1 MLAKTIAAGNGRAG
15 LTTVASEK
23 LTATM
28 NGMHDIALTDA
39 KGGVAPIT
47 TYDVIQSNKVIQVI
61 DKVLLPG

>member
-1 MLAKTIAAGNGRAG
+1 MLAKAITAGNGSAEW
-15 LTTVASEK
+15 TTVAGEK

-28 NGMHDIALTDA
+28 NGMRNIALTDA

-47 TYDVIQSNKVIQVI
+47 TYDVIQSNGVIQVI

>member
-23 LTATM
+23 LSATM
-28 NGMHDIALTDA
+28 NGMRNIALTDA
-39 KGGVAPIT
+39 EGGVAPIT